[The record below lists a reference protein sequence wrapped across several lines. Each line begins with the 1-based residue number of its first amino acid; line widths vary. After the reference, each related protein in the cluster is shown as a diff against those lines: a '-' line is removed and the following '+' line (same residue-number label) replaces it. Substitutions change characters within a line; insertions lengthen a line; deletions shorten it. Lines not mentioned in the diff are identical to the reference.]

1 MLESLLQFL
10 ILTPLLIATVAF
22 VGGLIPVGPIKIV
35 LIILSY
41 QVLTNSLFML
51 VVIVTLSCLF
61 AKILIYYI
69 GDCTTLILPVFMKN
83 KLTYYQS
90 VLKTKRRISASM
102 LIISA
107 MIGIPPYYIINV
119 ISGMLRVNFNVF
131 LMLSFL
137 GFFIRFSL
145 VIFLPKVFLNGY
157 YFFMGR

>member
-1 MLESLLQFL
+1 
-10 ILTPLLIATVAF
+10 
-22 VGGLIPVGPIKIV
+22 
-35 LIILSY
+35 
-41 QVLTNSLFML
+41 
-51 VVIVTLSCLF
+51 
-61 AKILIYYI
+61 
-69 GDCTTLILPVFMKN
+69 
-83 KLTYYQS
+83 
-90 VLKTKRRISASM
+90 M